1 MIAALALSAV
11 LAATPATPPD
21 RATWYGARCPD
32 GVSRYGRTDTCSPY
46 ASRKEGG
53 RGGEQVFY
61 AAVGW
66 FRWGMSPITAEI
78 TNRKN
83 GRKVLVVVRDYCRA
97 CHKGR
102 VAIDLS
108 PAAFIAL
115 GLTLEEGVG
124 KVRVRYFGAR

>member
-1 MIAALALSAV
+1 VIAALLAMALVVPS
-11 LAATPATPPD
+11 PTPPD
-21 RATWYGARCPD
+21 RATWYGAPCEKPHL
-32 GVSRYGRTDTCSPY
+32 GRMDTCSPY
-46 ASRKEGG
+46 LSKKQGG

-66 FRWGMSPITAEI
+66 FRWGMKPITAEI
-78 TNRKN
+78 TNKRN

-102 VAIDLS
+102 AAIDLS

-124 KVRVRYFGAR
+124 RVRVRYFGAR